1 MKKQLFWHT
10 KPRTSHNN
18 LSSVRDFH
26 TFFITFPHSS
36 WRQRS
41 NPGGSLHDEDDENNS
56 EDEESGKEPG
66 ACGSTNDIHS
76 GKLKFFFIATARAA
90 AFFVSIAASAFK
102 EKATQCGSSDAK
114 FSSVKR
120 WSTLKKWNSL
130 EFCYVCDYFAIKYTI
145 NFYFWLEN
153 RSDLHQ

>member
-76 GKLKFFFIATARAA
+76 GKFKFVFIAAARAA
-90 AFFVSIAASAFK
+90 AFFVSIAVSAFK
-102 EKATQCGSSDAK
+102 EKATQCGSSVAK

-120 WSTLKKWNSL
+120 WSTLKKWNAL
-130 EFCYVCDYFAIKYTI
+130 EFCYVCDYFLT
-145 NFYFWLEN
+145 
-153 RSDLHQ
+153 